1 MSNEYPTSLSVEKQL
16 AIRRFEY
23 QIEHLSLTQAK
34 DLLLELYIQNLTQ
47 AQTYQ
52 ELLKSKWGIGA
63 S

>member
-1 MSNEYPTSLSVEKQL
+1 MSNEYPTSLPVEKQL
-16 AIRRFEY
+16 AIRNFEY

-52 ELLKSKWGIGA
+52 ELLKNKWGIGVP
-63 S
+63 